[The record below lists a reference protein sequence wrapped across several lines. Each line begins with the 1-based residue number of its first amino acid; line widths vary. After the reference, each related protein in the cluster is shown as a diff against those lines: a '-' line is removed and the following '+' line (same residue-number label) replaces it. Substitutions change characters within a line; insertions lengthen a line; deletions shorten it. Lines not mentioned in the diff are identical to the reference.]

1 MRVYTNRVESVSVMR
16 RVAASLAPFVR
27 SRRSEYQKY
36 DQTARNKTPVGQRP
50 HLECGI
56 QRRAELRPSRSTYI
70 ASLRGLSRSRHAV
83 R

>member
-36 DQTARNKTPVGQRP
+36 QTARNKTPVQQRP

>member
-1 MRVYTNRVESVSVMR
+1 MRVYTNRVVCECDTPCGRESR
-16 RVAASLAPFVR
+16 AFVR